1 MTRQGEL
8 FGRSQLGE
16 LGQIGAGAIPLLA
29 HQLEQW
35 QGRLACHQGPLF
47 ANQQAAAEQISL
59 FGCRG
64 DTAEQQA
71 EHFNPLSLQ
80 PQPLSFWRWPAAP
93 QHGCALYFVAD
104 RPAGLSQ
111 PLLLYVGET
120 GRADQRWKGEHDC
133 KAYLA
138 AYGEALLKANLGCQ
152 LSIRFWLDVPNALGA
167 RRALEQA
174 LIRRWLPPFNK
185 ETRSRWATPFQA
197 DPA

>member
-1 MTRQGEL
+1 MARQGEL

-59 FGCRG
+59 FGSRG

-80 PQPLSFWRWPAAP
+80 PQPLSFWRWPA
-93 QHGCALYFVAD
+93 G
-104 RPAGLSQ
+104 RP
-111 PLLLYVGET
+111 
-120 GRADQRWKGEHDC
+120 R
-133 KAYLA
+133 
-138 AYGEALLKANLGCQ
+138 
-152 LSIRFWLDVPNALGA
+152 
-167 RRALEQA
+167 RRA
-174 LIRRWLPPFNK
+174 
-185 ETRSRWATPFQA
+185 
-197 DPA
+197 